1 MDVGLLRRPS
11 LDSARDYRQGVEMK
25 SWSARS
31 EQAKLYFERAQ
42 IALETVKVTSRRYP
56 LFQRVEGIDPLTH
69 RVSWVWRSK
78 FGVGKKGI
86 IHDFAVVFDVSRCWL
101 SGIEGG
107 CSSVM
112 IVLPVTVVLNVR
124 CETDASC

>member
-1 MDVGLLRRPS
+1 
-11 LDSARDYRQGVEMK
+11 MK

-86 IHDFAVVFDVSRCWL
+86 IHEHGFREFFEAWAHSTGIVSL
-101 SGIEGG
+101 IEW
-107 CSSVM
+107 CRSY
-112 IVLPVTVVLNVR
+112 
-124 CETDASC
+124 